1 MHIIMINVFKK
12 VMVKTFATELKEL
25 NINKPTE
32 EYEQFRMEVDE
43 ENWEWMSKK
52 TGYPVEYLKTSM
64 GWPE

>member
-1 MHIIMINVFKK
+1 
-12 VMVKTFATELKEL
+12 MVKTLATELKEL

-32 EYEQFRMEVDE
+32 EYEQFRIKMDE

-52 TGYPVEYLKTSM
+52 TGYPVEYLKGSM